1 MMKKNLK
8 IIIGLFG
15 IGFIIFFSGPKV
27 AEPNLN
33 QEAPSVPQNLLELN
47 DWITARELK
56 VKGLKEGNESRIE
69 FYDSIPQKT
78 KYSVLYLH
86 GFSASSEEGAPFHQ
100 NIAKHFKA
108 NLYLPR
114 LYGHGIDN
122 ESPLEEFTGDQY
134 IASALEALEVAKTLG
149 EQVIL
154 LGTSN
159 GGALSLL
166 LGDDP
171 EVVIIG
177 LYSPNIRIKNPLTG
191 IGTLPWGLEI
201 VTSALGTDYHIMQD
215 VVSPKEQFWTT
226 RYHIKAITH
235 VQKLLEVA
243 MIPETFEK
251 IKKPVFMG
259 YYYKDEVN
267 QDDVVSVDAMI
278 EMFDQLGTSTTQKE
292 KMAFPKSGDH
302 VMTSYITS
310 KDVKGVTKESIRFFE
325 THLAVK

>member
-1 MMKKNLK
+1 M
-8 IIIGLFG
+8 
-15 IGFIIFFSGPKV
+15 
-27 AEPNLN
+27 
-33 QEAPSVPQNLLELN
+33 
-47 DWITARELK
+47 
-56 VKGLKEGNESRIE
+56 
-69 FYDSIPQKT
+69 
-78 KYSVLYLH
+78 YLH